1 MSDKHI
7 AKEKFEEAMKD
18 FVSHN
23 YGRSIELLS
32 EAVELNPEFAL
43 AFKSRGAAYLRM
55 DRHQE
60 AIADFSTVVDMNS
73 DNARAHHLRG
83 LAYEKSGDNAK
94 ALDDFN
100 KALDLDP
107 EYGAAYYSR
116 ANLRNKMGQTDL
128 ATEDIEMVTH
138 LSEVNIES
146 FANDNNVWRSQQLR
160 LESMYGDDLAMER

>member
-7 AKEKFEEAMKD
+7 AKEKFEEAMEE

-23 YGRSIELLS
+23 YGRSIEILS
-32 EAVELNPEFAL
+32 QAIELNPEFSL
-43 AFKSRGAAYLRM
+43 AYKSRGAAYLRL
-55 DRHQE
+55 DKTQE
-60 AIADFSTVVDMNS
+60 AIADFSAVIEMVS
-73 DNARAHHLRG
+73 DNARAYHLRG

-116 ANLRNKMGQTDL
+116 ANLRNKMGQAEL
-128 ATEDIEMVTH
+128 ATEDIQMVTH

-146 FANDNNVWRSQQLR
+146 FANDNNVWRSQHLR
-160 LESMYGDDLAMER
+160 LESMYGDDLVMER